1 MAIPSFC
8 RRDQGFGDDER
19 PLRLAPSTISV
30 ETAYGE
36 MQVKVWIGGH
46 GFPIVV
52 LHGLSANSR
61 IYLLWLGFLALF
73 FKVIAVDLPGHGGTD
88 HLPRGCEYMAGS
100 GMVLDGVLDTLG
112 IDYVGIIAHSMGARI
127 AC

>member
-30 ETAYGE
+30 ETADGE

-52 LHGLSANSR
+52 LHGSER
-61 IYLLWLGFLALF
+61 EF
-73 FKVIAVDLPGHGGTD
+73 
-88 HLPRGCEYMAGS
+88 AGS
-100 GMVLDGVLDTLG
+100 TCCGW
-112 IDYVGIIAHSMGARI
+112 ASSR
-127 AC
+127 CSSR

>member
-8 RRDQGFGDDER
+8 RRDPGFGDDER

-30 ETAYGE
+30 EPACWE

-52 LHGLSANSR
+52 LHDLSANRITCCGWASSR
-61 IYLLWLGFLALF
+61 SSS
-73 FKVIAVDLPGHGGTD
+73 
-88 HLPRGCEYMAGS
+88 R
-100 GMVLDGVLDTLG
+100 
-112 IDYVGIIAHSMGARI
+112 
-127 AC
+127 

>member
-52 LHGLSANSR
+52 LHGLSANSQ
-61 IYLLWLGFLALF
+61 
-73 FKVIAVDLPGHGGTD
+73 DLPAVAGF
-88 HLPRGCEYMAGS
+88 PRA
-100 GMVLDGVLDTLG
+100 VLQGD
-112 IDYVGIIAHSMGARI
+112 RR
-127 AC
+127 

>member
-30 ETAYGE
+30 ETADGE

-52 LHGLSANSR
+52 LHG
-61 IYLLWLGFLALF
+61 
-73 FKVIAVDLPGHGGTD
+73 
-88 HLPRGCEYMAGS
+88 
-100 GMVLDGVLDTLG
+100 
-112 IDYVGIIAHSMGARI
+112 
-127 AC
+127 